1 MIDYHLHVI
10 AHGDRPMTVEN
21 ILRYCEVAK
30 ERGVS
35 QMGITEHDRYLEEI
49 DLAAFQEA
57 RELSHDVDLRL
68 GIEIDF
74 VPGAEERMD
83 NDATALPYDY
93 VIGSVHRVDN
103 EEVDRATDQRIYDRY
118 ETYDL
123 YAAYYANVRKAALSG
138 RFEVLGHPDLIKIFR
153 HFPDRDITPILE
165 ETADAVAESGVVV
178 DVNAAGLRKPVG
190 EVYPAREFLEDV
202 PQERRP
208 YRPLLGCP
216 RPGTGRNG
224 LRHEPRA
231 RARRRLPRGRHL
243 QKPRAGDPPTMTEE
257 LFLKDSYTKE
267 FEARVVKLEGR
278 EVILDRTAFYPGGG
292 GQPPDKGSLGIGPI
306 EAMVVDVR
314 REGGEVVHV
323 MDKPIPDTVRDLKG
337 ELDWGR
343 RFAHMR
349 YHTALHVLSGVIW
362 RNFDARVTGG
372 QMRADRARMDFSFP
386 GEWTADIVG
395 EIERLT
401 NDALAEERP
410 VRVYEL
416 EREKALANPDLIR
429 TQVNLVPERVRR
441 IRIVE
446 IQGLDTQAD
455 GGTHVANTREVG
467 RIDIT
472 GHKSKG
478 RQNKRIEFVLR

>member
-1 MIDYHLHVI
+1 
-10 AHGDRPMTVEN
+10 
-21 ILRYCEVAK
+21 
-30 ERGVS
+30 
-35 QMGITEHDRYLEEI
+35 
-49 DLAAFQEA
+49 
-57 RELSHDVDLRL
+57 
-68 GIEIDF
+68 
-74 VPGAEERMD
+74 
-83 NDATALPYDY
+83 
-93 VIGSVHRVDN
+93 
-103 EEVDRATDQRIYDRY
+103 
-118 ETYDL
+118 
-123 YAAYYANVRKAALSG
+123 
-138 RFEVLGHPDLIKIFR
+138 
-153 HFPDRDITPILE
+153 
-165 ETADAVAESGVVV
+165 
-178 DVNAAGLRKPVG
+178 
-190 EVYPAREFLEDV
+190 
-202 PQERRP
+202 
-208 YRPLLGCP
+208 
-216 RPGTGRNG
+216 
-224 LRHEPRA
+224 
-231 RARRRLPRGRHL
+231 
-243 QKPRAGDPPTMTEE
+243 MTEE

-267 FEARVVKLEGR
+267 FEARVVMLDGR

-306 EAMVVDVR
+306 EATVVDVR
-314 REGGEVVHV
+314 REGEEIVHV
-323 MDKPIPDTVRDLKG
+323 MDKPIPDSVRDLKG
-337 ELDWGR
+337 ALEWRR

-386 GEWTADIVG
+386 GEWTSGVVG

-478 RQNKRIEFVLR
+478 RQNKRIEFVLQ